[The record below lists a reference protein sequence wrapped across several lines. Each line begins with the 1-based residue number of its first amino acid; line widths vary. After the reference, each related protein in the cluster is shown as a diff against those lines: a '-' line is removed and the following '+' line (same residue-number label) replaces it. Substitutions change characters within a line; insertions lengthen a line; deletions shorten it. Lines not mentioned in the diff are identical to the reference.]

1 MRKFKFFTDIDDK
14 EETWLAEMAKKG
26 YELESVWFGHKFR
39 SIKPET
45 VTVRID
51 YRNFKNKEAFID
63 YCLLF
68 EDAGWKHIAGTKYS
82 GLQYFKQIKENAEDD
97 IFSDAV
103 SKAGK
108 YKRFSNMW
116 MSLAVCYLVMSV
128 SFISG
133 GHINVNSMLN
143 PKLLYLTPGLWEKSG
158 AEFWRRFLFET
169 PFAFLRGFIW
179 LLMPIITMIFIY
191 SSIKARMLYN
201 KQRKAGQTL

>member
-1 MRKFKFFTDIDDK
+1 MRKFKLFADIDDK
-14 EETWLAEMAKKG
+14 EETWLTEMAKKG
-26 YELESVWFGHKFR
+26 YELESVSFGYKFR
-39 SIKPET
+39 AIKPET

-51 YRNFKNKEAFID
+51 YRSFKNKEAFID

-82 GLQYFKQIKENAEDD
+82 GLQYFKQINENAEDD

-116 MSLAVCYLVMSV
+116 MTLAVCYLVMSV
-128 SFISG
+128 SFISRG
-133 GHINVNSMLN
+133 LINVSSMLN
-143 PKLLYLTPGLWEKSG
+143 PKSLYLTPGLWEKSG

-169 PFAFLRGFIW
+169 PFAFFRGFLW

-201 KQRKAGQTL
+201 KQKES